1 MASFDFKSGSDMNHS
16 EKASDLYYHFY
27 HMLYD
32 ENSSDEEEEVVHTIS
47 KQMAG
52 AIASEMMRM
61 CIEDLQKFNYWYNV
75 KKEIEELK

>member
-1 MASFDFKSGSDMNHS
+1 MTPE
-16 EKASDLYYHFY
+16 EKAQDLFYYFY

-32 ENSSDEEEEVVHTIS
+32 ENSSDEEEQVVATIS

-61 CIEDLQKFNYWYNV
+61 TIEDMQKYNHWLNV
-75 KKEIEELK
+75 KKQIEKL